1 MKITSACLVA
11 LASAKEPSSW
21 GEEENANACIYDEV
35 DGVTTVTTV
44 EQLGARTKCYKKFS
58 CDGGR
63 NVMRKVNKM
72 GLGSF
77 GVGDQFCASNFIK
90 FEYRVPRED
99 FQDELAIED
108 KYCHTKFSNLELG
121 EWKTMDDD
129 VWFSFEFSEW
139 DYYDWFYGY
148 NDYMG
153 NDVASNA
160 KFEIEIK
167 CSEPV
172 EPEPETTTPGA
183 TTQATTTTPGATT
196 QAATTTPSDNSAYTR
211 LEGARNSWEEM
222 ITRSTTL
229 KNQAKERTQAKFNRL
244 CDKLQAKHEKL
255 IAAGCSFPA
264 QNQNIFNAQFVDYD
278 DTCTTSSKLIQ
289 GN

>member
-11 LASAKEPSSW
+11 LASAKKPRSW
-21 GEEENANACIYDEV
+21 GEEENADACMYNEI

-44 EQLGARTKCYKKFS
+44 EQLGAITKCYKKFS
-58 CDGGR
+58 CDDGR

-77 GVGDQFCASNFIK
+77 GVGDQFCAENFIK

-108 KYCHTKFSNLELG
+108 KYCDTRSSNLELD

-129 VWFSFEFSEW
+129 VWFSFEFTEW
-139 DYYDWFYGY
+139 DYYDWFYLYANYEGTVDP
-148 NDYMG
+148 N
-153 NDVASNA
+153 V

-172 EPEPETTTPGA
+172 EPEPETTTEPL
-183 TTQATTTTPGATT
+183 TTS
-196 QAATTTPSDNSAYTR
+196 ATTTPVPSGDSAYTR

-222 ITRSTTL
+222 ITRSTTM
-229 KNQAKERTQAKFNRL
+229 KKQAKDRTQTKFNKL
-244 CDKLQAKHEKL
+244 CDKLQAQHEKL